1 MKLHML
7 NVLSF
12 ILRII
17 YSYYGNQTTYAGID
31 KTSSLRSMIK
41 TQKNFW
47 LKTWNEPIILETK
60 AYSKDN
66 IKFDQTECKGAN

>member
-47 LKTWNEPIILETK
+47 LKT
-60 AYSKDN
+60 
-66 IKFDQTECKGAN
+66 